1 MTNITICGANGKMGH
16 TIYQCVQERTDCR
29 IISGIDLNT
38 TAYADFPIVSKPE
51 ELPEKPDVIVDYS
64 HPSTLEGLLA
74 YCLSTG
80 TAAVFATTGY
90 TDEQIASIKE
100 AAKQFP
106 IFFSW
111 NMSLGINL
119 LVSLAKK
126 ATALL
131 GDQFDVEIIE
141 KHHHNKLDAPSGTAL
156 MIADELCGASPVPY
170 HYVYDRHAE
179 RRKREPTEIGIHAVR
194 GGSIVGE
201 HEVIFAGPEEVITI
215 SHSAGSREVFAN
227 GALNAAVFLA
237 GKPAGMYNM
246 KDLMHL

>member
-16 TIYQCVQERTDCR
+16 TIYQCVQERSDCR

-38 TAYADFPIVSKPE
+38 TVYGDFSIVSKPE
-51 ELPEKPDVIVDYS
+51 ELPEKPDIIVDYS

-80 TAAVFATTGY
+80 TAAVVATTGY
-90 TDEQIASIKE
+90 TDAQVASIKE
-100 AAKQFP
+100 AAKQIP
-106 IFFSW
+106 VFFSW

-141 KHHHNKLDAPSGTAL
+141 RLSSNNGWHLCRIYKL
-156 MIADELCGASPVPY
+156 
-170 HYVYDRHAE
+170 
-179 RRKREPTEIGIHAVR
+179 GIIR
-194 GGSIVGE
+194 TCWTWRI
-201 HEVIFAGPEEVITI
+201 
-215 SHSAGSREVFAN
+215 
-227 GALNAAVFLA
+227 
-237 GKPAGMYNM
+237 
-246 KDLMHL
+246 